1 MGVSPTDLKL
11 SSPHEN
17 IKPRYDAVIVGSGYG
32 GGVSA
37 SRLARMGL
45 KVCVLERGR
54 EFQTGD
60 FPTRFPDLKNNIKAT
75 GDRLSTGSDT
85 ALYDF
90 RAGADIHVLIGRG
103 LGGGSLINA
112 GVALRPDPRVFEHA
126 AWPDEIART
135 QDLDEAFTRAK
146 NMLRP
151 ATHAAANEMT
161 KYKALERAGNANKPS
176 IAPAEVVVSFFD
188 NTNPA
193 GVTQPQ
199 CTLCG
204 DCCSGCNVGAK
215 NTVALTYLPD
225 AHNHGAEIY
234 TQIRVSHIER
244 TDAGWRIMA
253 DAVGDKESA
262 LEITIEAETIIL
274 AAGTLGSTE
283 ILLRSRDKGLKT
295 SSQLGKGFSANGDII
310 AFGYGAD
317 EKVNAIGVGHPPRV
331 ELDDV
336 GACVS
341 GQIKISDP
349 DNLDHEMYVQ
359 EGVLPSPLAPL
370 LPMVFIPGGRILGA
384 LKSLVKGVYNG
395 PFAHLHTFF
404 AVSHDSAQGEMT
416 LNDNQLKL
424 SWPDVANEPVFA
436 RLDAMLEKISNAS
449 GADYV
454 KNPLDKTMVGNRPAT
469 AHPLGGC
476 AMGRDASDGVVNH
489 KCQVYS
495 GATDAEP
502 GAVHGGLYVCDGSVI
517 PRSLG
522 VNPLLTITALTERA
536 MMLLAR
542 DQSARDNGFDTEV

>member
-1 MGVSPTDLKL
+1 MGLDPTELKL
-11 SSPHEN
+11 ASPQED
-17 IKPRYDAVIVGSGYG
+17 IKPRYDAVIIGSGYG
-32 GGVSA
+32 GGVTA
-37 SRLARMGL
+37 SRLARMGQ

-54 EFQTGD
+54 EFRTGD
-60 FPTRFPDLKNNIKAT
+60 FPSRFPDLKNNIKAT
-75 GDRLSTGSDT
+75 GERLSSGSDG

-90 RAGADIHVLIGRG
+90 RSGADIHVLMGRG

-112 GVALRPDPRVFEHA
+112 GVALRPDPRVFEHT
-126 AWPDEIART
+126 AWPAEITRT
-135 QDLDEAFTRAK
+135 SDLDEGFSRAK
-146 NMLRP
+146 RMLRP
-151 ATHAAANEMT
+151 ATHDAAATMT
-161 KYKALERAGNANKPS
+161 KYKALERAGNANQTS
-176 IAPAEVVVSFFD
+176 IAPAEVVVNFND
-188 NTNPA
+188 TTNPA
-193 GVTQPQ
+193 GVSQPA

-204 DCCSGCNVGAK
+204 DCCAGCNVGAK

-225 AHNHGAEIY
+225 AHSHGAEIF
-234 TQIRVSHIER
+234 TEIRVGHVEK
-244 TDAGWRIMA
+244 TDNGWR
-253 DAVGDKESA
+253 VSA
-262 LEITIEAETIIL
+262 KTVSDNKEITIETETVIL

-283 ILLRSRDKGLKT
+283 ILLRSRERGLNL
-295 SSQLGKGFSANGDII
+295 SDRLGKGFSANGDII

-317 EKVNAIGVGHPPRV
+317 DKVNAIGVGHPPRV

-349 DNLDHEMYVQ
+349 GNLDHEMYVQ
-359 EGVLPSPLAPL
+359 EGVLPSALAPL

-395 PFAHLHTFF
+395 PFANLHTFF

-416 LNDNQLKL
+416 LQNDRLSL
-424 SWPDVANEPVFA
+424 SWPDVASEPVFA

-449 GADYV
+449 GADYI

-476 AMGRDASDGVVNH
+476 AMGRDARDGVVNH
-489 KCQVYS
+489 KCQVFTGDTGPDPS
-495 GATDAEP
+495 AT
-502 GAVHGGLYVCDGSVI
+502 HKGLYVCDGSVI

-536 MMLLAR
+536 MILLAR
-542 DQSARDNGFDTEV
+542 DNGWDPEV